1 MRSFCSVLHRF
12 VGRILRRSSYESLLS
27 TYTNERM
34 VLARNSGCDGLP
46 KDSDFSWQRHEIKGE
61 ELDAGKIVCR
71 VQYLGFQPSMLKAI
85 QAQENACMPDGLK
98 AGDTPSCYGV
108 GTVVASR
115 SDKFQEGDLVW
126 ADMGWQRFAVLNEDA
141 KYLRKLDASYEHPS
155 HFLSVFSMT
164 SYTAYFGFFDVGR
177 PKKGDVVMVSA
188 AAGAVG
194 LVVCQMALESECH
207 VIALTSKEEKATAL
221 REIGVS
227 HVVVTDGSEGYDA
240 LVNKVKSALPEGKQ
254 GVDIYWD
261 NVGGEVTDVALA
273 MMNKAGRVVV
283 CGRISTYLQDG
294 ESYRMINL
302 EHILLKQLRIQ
313 GFLILDYMAR
323 VGEANAYIKEKVSK
337 GAFKF
342 KEDIIDGLE
351 NAPAALNKLFK
362 RENIGKVLIRL

>member
-46 KDSDFSWQRHEIKGE
+46 KDSDFDWQRHEINGE
-61 ELDAGKIVCR
+61 ELNAGEFVCR
-71 VQYLGFQPSMLKAI
+71 VQYLGFHPSMMKTI
-85 QAQENACMPDGLK
+85 QATRAAVGVK
-98 AGDTPSCYGV
+98 AGETPPCYGV
-108 GTVVASR
+108 GTVVASK
-115 SDKFQEGDLVW
+115 SDKFKKGDLVL
-126 ADMGWQRFAVLNEDA
+126 ANMGWQRFAVLSEDA
-141 KYLRKLDASYEHPS
+141 KGLRKLDASYEHPS

-188 AAGAVG
+188 AAGALG
-194 LVVCQMALESECH
+194 LVVCQLALNSGCH

-240 LVNKVKSALPEGKQ
+240 LVNKVKSALPQGKH

-273 MMNKAGRVVV
+273 MMNKAGRVVM
-283 CGRISTYLQDG
+283 CGRTSSRTKDG
-294 ESYRMINL
+294 VSYCMTNL
-302 EHILLKQLRIQ
+302 EQILLKQLRIE
-313 GFLILDYMAR
+313 GFLIMDYMAR
-323 VGEANAYIKEKVSK
+323 LGEASLYIEDKVSK
-337 GAFKF
+337 GILKI
-342 KEDIIDGLE
+342 KEDIVDGLE
-351 NAPAALNKLFK
+351 NAPRALNKLFT
-362 RENIGKVLIRL
+362 RENIGKVLVRL